1 LEAIQRVPGRLER
14 VECGQPFAVFVDYAH
29 TPDAL
34 SGSLETLR
42 AVTSGR
48 LICVFGAGGDR
59 DKSKRR
65 LMGRAVEAA
74 ADLAVVTSDN
84 PRNEAPEAIIS
95 QIVEGFEQPA
105 AVRTIVDR
113 RRAIQ
118 WALEQAQ
125 PGDCLLI
132 AGKGHETY
140 QIVGDRR
147 LSFDDREV
155 ARRWLY
161 DSLPALDRAA

>member
-1 LEAIQRVPGRLER
+1 
-14 VECGQPFAVFVDYAH
+14 
-29 TPDAL
+29 
-34 SGSLETLR
+34 
-42 AVTSGR
+42 
-48 LICVFGAGGDR
+48 CVFGAGGDR
-59 DKSKRR
+59 DKSKRP

-84 PRNEAPEAIIS
+84 PRSESPESIAS
-95 QIVEGFEQPA
+95 QILDGFEQPGA
-105 AVRTIVDR
+105 ARRILDR
-113 RRAIQ
+113 REAIE
-118 WALEQAQ
+118 WTLEQAQ

-147 LSFDDREV
+147 LNFDDREV

-161 DSLPALDRAA
+161 ESLPALDRAA